1 MSAVL
6 VVGFLF
12 IGVPLIVL
20 IVVIRLLRKNQAGAR
35 RLRAIP
41 PGWRAVQGR
50 VIGNKAEE
58 AVRTHPEDWAFYYPM
73 VLFEYA
79 VDGRRYTGAQGVD
92 GACQEEYRVKRVL
105 AEYPVGNAITV
116 YYDPLKP
123 EDAKLQM
130 RS

>member
-12 IGVPLIVL
+12 IGIPLIVL
-20 IVVIRLLRKNQAGAR
+20 IVVMRLLRKNQAGAR

-73 VLFEYA
+73 VLYEYT
-79 VDGRRYTGAQGVD
+79 VDGRRYTGTQGVD
-92 GACQEEYRVKRVL
+92 RAYQDEYRVKKVL
-105 AEYPVGNAITV
+105 AEYPSGNPITV

-123 EDAKLQM
+123 EDAKLRM